1 MKSMKSLLI
10 ALLTASTF
18 LAALQSCY
26 YDNEAYLY
34 KTSACTDTISSYSG
48 RLKNVIEVNC
58 ISCHGPGS
66 SKGDFSTFDLVTAQR
81 DNIVCRAAVGNSCGN
96 SMPPSG
102 AMNNC
107 DREAFHLWRLN
118 GFRP

>member
-1 MKSMKSLLI
+1 MKALFTSVVLAVIILL
-10 ALLTASTF
+10 ST
-18 LAALQSCY
+18 LHGCY

-34 KTSACTDTISSYSG
+34 KSAACADTISSYSG
-48 RLKNVIEVNC
+48 RLKNVMETNC
-58 ISCHGPGS
+58 LSCHGAGS
-66 SKGDFSTFDLVTAQR
+66 SKGDYSTFDFVYADR
-81 DNIVCRAAVGNSCGN
+81 DNVVCRAADGNTCGN

-107 DREAFHLWRLN
+107 EREAFNLWRLN

>member
-1 MKSMKSLLI
+1 MKSLQ
-10 ALLTASTF
+10 ASMLLSIVVF
-18 LAALQSCY
+18 SLLEGCF

-34 KTSACTDTISSYSG
+34 KSSTACTDTISSYSG
-48 RLKNVIEVNC
+48 RLKNVMEANC
-58 ISCHGPGS
+58 MSCHGAGS
-66 SKGDFSTFDLVTAQR
+66 SKGDYSTFDLVNADR
-81 DNIVCRAAVGNSCGN
+81 DNVVCRAFDGSTCGN

>member
-1 MKSMKSLLI
+1 MKTPLVAFAVIIVIVLS
-10 ALLTASTF
+10 
-18 LAALQSCY
+18 ALQGCY

-34 KTSACTDTISSYSG
+34 KSAACTDTISSYAG
-48 RLKNVIEVNC
+48 RLKSVIEVNC
-58 ISCHGPGS
+58 LGCHGAGS
-66 SKGDFSTFDLVTAQR
+66 SKGDYSTFDLVNADR
-81 DNIVCRAAVGNSCGN
+81 DNVVCRAFDGNTCGN

-107 DREAFHLWRLN
+107 DKEAFNLWRLN

>member
-1 MKSMKSLLI
+1 MKLLLY
-10 ALLTASTF
+10 AFLLAVF
-18 LAALQSCY
+18 IVWAIQGCY

-34 KTSACTDTISSYSG
+34 KTAACTDTISSYSG

-58 ISCHGPGS
+58 LSCHGAGS
-66 SKGDFSTFDLVTAQR
+66 SKGDYSTFDLVNADR
-81 DNIVCRAAVGNSCGN
+81 DNVVCRAADGTSCGN

-102 AMNNC
+102 SMNNC
-107 DREAFHLWRLN
+107 DREAFNLWRLN